1 MFVPLNHRNGCC
13 ISAHT
18 RATDKSGVP
27 KEAQD
32 DALSDGISS
41 DLQIPPQR
49 PL

>member
-1 MFVPLNHRNGCC
+1 MFVPLNHRNGC
-13 ISAHT
+13 ISAHM

-32 DALSDGISS
+32 DALSNGINA
-41 DLQIPPQR
+41 DRQIPPQR